1 MLFRGSVLRSSL
13 FSSSRVSQ
21 HSRNSLPCP
30 ARYLAAFI
38 AFAIVAGPV
47 LPAARALA
55 QSASKGASGYP
66 LPRYASLKSE
76 RVNMRVGPGR
86 EYQVEWMY
94 LKRGLPMEII
104 QEYDNWR
111 KVRDAEGNEGW
122 IMHSLLSGTRTAI
135 VAPWE
140 KGSEMIDMLNAANPA
155 ASIVARVE
163 PGVVATVSRCSNGW
177 CELTI
182 NGTDGFIRQ
191 NRLWGVYPDEE
202 VRG

>member
-1 MLFRGSVLRSSL
+1 MRYRGSVLRSNLSSVLNFRQITATKDRTSIAGAAMLVVCSL
-13 FSSSRVSQ
+13 FLQVPQ
-21 HSRNSLPCP
+21 
-30 ARYLAAFI
+30 AQ
-38 AFAIVAGPV
+38 
-47 LPAARALA
+47 A
-55 QSASKGASGYP
+55 QSVTKGASGYP

-122 IMHSLLSGTRTAI
+122 IMHSLLSGSRTAI
-135 VAPWE
+135 IAPWE
-140 KGSEMIDMLNAANPA
+140 KGEGMIDMLNAANPA
-155 ASIVARVE
+155 AAIVARVE
-163 PGVVATVSRCSNGW
+163 PGVVATVSQCSNGW

-182 NGTDGFIRQ
+182 SGTEGYIRQ
-191 NRLWGVYPDEE
+191 NQLWGVYPDED
-202 VRG
+202 VKG

>member
-1 MLFRGSVLRSSL
+1 MRSSL
-13 FSSSRVSQ
+13 SSTISFRKFLV
-21 HSRNSLPCP
+21 
-30 ARYLAAFI
+30 AAAFGL
-38 AFAIVAGPV
+38 AGLASLAD
-47 LPAARALA
+47 LPANA
-55 QSASKGASGYP
+55 QAVTKGASGYP

-94 LKRGLPMEII
+94 MKRGLPMEII

-140 KGSEMIDMLNAANPA
+140 KGSGMIDMLNASDPSATA
-155 ASIVARVE
+155 VAHVE
-163 PGVVATVSRCSNGW
+163 PGVVASVSQCSKGW
-177 CELTI
+177 CKLTI
-182 NGTDGFIRQ
+182 QGTNGYIRQ
-191 NRLWGVYPDEE
+191 NQLWGVYPDEE
-202 VRG
+202 VDG